1 MQLNLRNATLN
12 TLVTELTEQQA
23 RKVDLIVP
31 ARDLW
36 AHNGTV
42 VVRNAGE
49 PVITDTG
56 VTPQNLNL
64 AASNVFDDGVCN
76 KLSLPRAYV
85 RTLRDSGR
93 HDILDTVINGTLHGN
108 SGLQISGDDRRFL
121 LRTFTGTPGGNGLGL
136 ARALLS
142 DSYKTI
148 DNWDVLMAAISGMQ
162 DAGLD
167 AHVIRDADLT
177 DRRMYVK
184 VVVPEVQALAPE
196 LLKNYQSPF
205 SGNRG
210 ADNPTVFAG
219 FVLSNSETG
228 GGAFTITPRLEVQVC
243 TNGMTITTDAV
254 RKTHLGAKLE
264 DDGVVKY
271 SDETLRKNLDLI
283 TSQTAD
289 AVRTFLDT
297 NYMNRVIQRLTAKA
311 GQPIAKPADFVTQ
324 VTKREAFSK
333 ADAQGILDHFIKG
346 ADTTNGGMFH
356 AITSYAQTVDNADT
370 AYAMEADAFA
380 AAGLGLVSGKVA
392 A

>member
-1 MQLNLRNATLN
+1 MQLNLRNATLD
-12 TLVTELTEQQA
+12 TLVTELSEQQA

-36 AHNGTV
+36 AHNGQV
-42 VVRNAGE
+42 VVKGAGE
-49 PVITDTG
+49 PVISDSG
-56 VTPQNLNL
+56 VTPTHLTL
-64 AASNVFDDGVCN
+64 AASTVYDDGVCG

-85 RTLRDSGR
+85 RQLRDSGR
-93 HDILDTVINGTLHGN
+93 NDILDTMINRTLHGN
-108 SGLQISGDDRRFL
+108 TDLGVTGDDRRFL
-121 LRTFTGTPGGNGLGL
+121 LRTFTGTPGGSGLGL

-148 DNWDVLMAAISGMQ
+148 DHWDVLMAAINGMQ
-162 DAGLD
+162 EAGLD
-167 AHVIRDADLT
+167 AHVVRDADLT

-184 VVVPEVQALAPE
+184 IVAPEISALAPE
-196 LLKNYQSPF
+196 LLKDYKSPF

-228 GGAFTITPRLEVQVC
+228 GGAFTITPRLEVEVC
-243 TNGMTITTDAV
+243 TNGMTITADAV

-271 SDETLRKNLDLI
+271 SESTLRKNLELI
-283 TSQTAD
+283 TAQTAD

-297 NYMNRVIQRLTAKA
+297 DYMNKVIQRLTAKA
-311 GQPIAKPADFVTQ
+311 GQPVGKPQDFVTQ

-333 ADAQGILDHFIKG
+333 ADAEGILEHFIKG
-346 ADTTNGGMFH
+346 ADMTNGGMFH
-356 AITSYAQTVDNADT
+356 AITSYAQTADNADT
-370 AYAMEADAFA
+370 AYAMEADAMA
-380 AAGLGLVSGKVA
+380 AAGLTGVTGR
-392 A
+392 

>member
-1 MQLNLRNATLN
+1 MQLTLRNATLD
-12 TLVTELTEQQA
+12 TLVSELREQQE

-36 AHNGTV
+36 THNGTV
-42 VVRNAGE
+42 IVRDAGKPVVSE
-49 PVITDTG
+49 TG
-56 VTPQNLNL
+56 VTTTNLEL
-64 AASNVFDDGVCN
+64 AASTVFDDGMCG
-76 KLSLPRAYV
+76 KLTLPRAYV
-85 RTLRDSGR
+85 RQLRDSGR
-93 HDILDTVINGTLHGN
+93 TDILDTMFNRTLHGN
-108 SGLQISGDDRRFL
+108 TDLGVTGDDRRFL
-121 LRTFTGTPGGNGLGL
+121 LRTFTGTPGGSGLGL

-148 DNWDVLMAAISGMQ
+148 DHWDVLMAALNGMKA
-162 DAGLD
+162 AGLD
-167 AHVIRDADLT
+167 AHVVRDADLT

-184 VVVPEVQALAPE
+184 IVAPEIAALAPE

-210 ADNPTVFAG
+210 ADNPTVYAG

-243 TNGMTITTDAV
+243 TNGMTITADAV

-271 SDETLRKNLDLI
+271 SAGTLRKNLDLI
-283 TSQTAD
+283 TAQTTD

-297 NYMNRVIQRLTAKA
+297 DYMNKVIRRLTAKA
-311 GQPIAKPADFVTQ
+311 GQPVGKPQDVVTQ
-324 VTKREAFSK
+324 VVRREAFSK
-333 ADAQGILDHFIKG
+333 ADADGILEHFIKG
-346 ADTTNGGMFH
+346 ADMTNGGIFQ

-370 AYAMEADAFA
+370 AYAMEMDAMA
-380 AAGLGLVSGKVA
+380 AAGLTGVTGK
-392 A
+392 